1 MPEERIS
8 PAVIIIPVA
17 LGLAA
22 VAVIGMAAMAQAPG
36 VGEPSVV
43 CTPKNVTKGNLV
55 KITISN
61 FEPNAIVNI
70 YVQAVFWDTV
80 LTDNTGYREQSIPTT
95 YMEKGGPYLVVA
107 EDDYAHS
114 ASDTFTVV

>member
-70 YVQAVFWDTV
+70 YVQAVYWVAV
-80 LTDNTGYREQSIPTT
+80 LMDNTGRGEQSIPTT